1 MIIPHLHIKLQA
13 MRKQQQ
19 FLKNIKYTLDV
30 IDILIAYSLA
40 GFIFNQYQIAHFS
53 FFFFIVSCI
62 LWFTMSILTKLYA
75 ERRSNKFSEE
85 IVTIFYQ
92 CILFATSLSS
102 LLFFFSLNY
111 KYSSLFILVYVSIT
125 TLLVIISKYLIRKKI
140 HAALNKGNY
149 YDTVL
154 LIGSNNAAANF
165 FETVQKYYY
174 YGYKCVG
181 YLDSNSNFN
190 NKCPYFGDIENLEAI
205 IERENIDE
213 VFIALSSDESKKIQ
227 DCISIC
233 DRKGIRVRM
242 LPDLSEYTSSS
253 IYINNI
259 GLLPVV
265 NVGHLPL
272 DRKENKLLKRIFD
285 IIFSLIFFLT
295 TGIFL
300 LPIIALIIKLT
311 SKGPIFFKQERW
323 GINNKKIIC
332 YKFRTMIKAS
342 TDLDNTG
349 KYNQAIK
356 NDPRITFI
364 GHLLR
369 KTNLD
374 ELPQFWNVLIGN
386 MSVIGPRPHPTPLNI
401 ESMQTVDNYMLRHLV
416 LPGISGL
423 AQVNGCRGETK
434 TTEEMQKRINFD
446 LYYIHRWN
454 FWLDIQIIIQTV
466 VNIIRG
472 DQNAY

>member
-1 MIIPHLHIKLQA
+1 

-19 FLKNIKYTLDV
+19 FLKNIKYTLDA

-40 GFIFNQYQIAHFS
+40 AFIFNEFQIAHFS
-53 FFFFIVSCI
+53 FYFYLVSCG
-62 LWFTMSILTKLYA
+62 LWFTISIFTKLYA

-85 IVTIFYQ
+85 IVTIIYH
-92 CILFATSLSS
+92 CILFAISLSS
-102 LLFFFSLNY
+102 LLFFLNLNY
-111 KYSSLFILVYVSIT
+111 KYSSVFIIVYVFLS
-125 TLLVIISKYLIRKKI
+125 TLLAIISKYLIRKKI

-149 YDTVL
+149 YDNVL
-154 LIGSNNAAANF
+154 LIGSTNAAANF

-174 YGYKCVG
+174 YGYKCLG
-181 YLDSNSNFN
+181 YLDSNNNFN
-190 NKCPYFGDIENLEAI
+190 NECPYFGDIENLEAV
-205 IERENIDE
+205 IEKNNIDE
-213 VFIALSSDESKKIQ
+213 VFIALAAYESKKIQ
-227 DCISIC
+227 HCISVC
-233 DRKGIRVRM
+233 DKKGIRVRM
-242 LPDLSEYTSSS
+242 LPDLSEYTTSS

-272 DRKENKLLKRIFD
+272 DKKENKLLKRIFD
-285 IIFSLIFFLT
+285 FVFSLVFFFT
-295 TGIFL
+295 IGIFL
-300 LPIIALIIKLT
+300 IPIIAFIIKIT

-332 YKFRTMIKAS
+332 YKFRTMIKNS
-342 TDLDNTG
+342 SDLDQAG

-356 NDPRITFI
+356 DDPRITFI
-364 GHLLR
+364 GGLLR

-386 MSVIGPRPHPTPLNI
+386 MSVVGPRPHPTPLNI
-401 ESMQTVDNYMLRHLV
+401 ESMHTVDNYMLRHLV

-454 FWLDIQIIIQTV
+454 FWLDIQIIIQTI
-466 VNIIRG
+466 VNILRG

>member
-1 MIIPHLHIKLQA
+1 

-19 FLKNIKYTLDV
+19 FLKNIKYTLDA
-30 IDILIAYSLA
+30 IDISISYSLTA
-40 GFIFNQYQIAHFS
+40 FILNKSRIPHLS
-53 FFFFIVSCI
+53 FYFYVASFI
-62 LWFTMSILTKLYA
+62 LWYVISIFTKLYA

-85 IVTIFYQ
+85 IVTIVYQ
-92 CILFATSLSS
+92 CTLFTISLSS
-102 LLFFFSLNY
+102 LLFFFNLNY
-111 KYSSLFILVYVSIT
+111 KYSSFFILVYVFIT
-125 TLLVIISKYLIRKKI
+125 ALLVIFTKYLIRKKI

-149 YDTVL
+149 YDNVL
-154 LIGSNNAAANF
+154 LIGSNLAAANF

-174 YGYKCVG
+174 YGYKCLG
-181 YLDSNSNFN
+181 YLDSSNNLN
-190 NKCPYFGDIENLEAI
+190 NNCPYFGDIENLETI
-205 IERENIDE
+205 IEKKNIDE
-213 VFIALSSDESKKIQ
+213 VFIALTSNESKKIKH
-227 DCISIC
+227 CISIC

-285 IIFSLIFFLT
+285 FIFSLVFFLS

-300 LPIIALIIKLT
+300 FPIIALIIKLT
-311 SKGPIFFKQERW
+311 SRGPIFFKQERW

-332 YKFRTMIKAS
+332 YKFRTMSKNS
-342 TDLDNTG
+342 SDLDQEG
-349 KYNQAIK
+349 KYNQVIK

-364 GHLLR
+364 GHILR

-386 MSVIGPRPHPTPLNI
+386 MSVVGPRPHPIPLNI

-434 TTEEMQKRINFD
+434 TTKEMQRRINFD

-454 FWLDIQIIIQTV
+454 FWLDIQIIIQTL
-466 VNIIRG
+466 VNIVRG

>member
-1 MIIPHLHIKLQA
+1 MK
-13 MRKQQQ
+13 KQQA
-19 FLKNIKYTLDV
+19 FLNNIKYTIDA

-40 GFIFNQYQIAHFS
+40 AFIFNKFQFAHFS
-53 FFFFIVSCI
+53 FLFYVVSCV
-62 LWFTMSILTKLYA
+62 LWFTMSIFTKLYA
-75 ERRSNKFSEE
+75 ERRSNKYSEE
-85 IVTIFYQ
+85 IVIIIYH
-92 CILFATSLSS
+92 CSLFAISLSS
-102 LLFFFSLNY
+102 LLFFFSLNNI
-111 KYSSLFILVYVSIT
+111 YSSYFILVYIFNATALAIT
-125 TLLVIISKYLIRKKI
+125 SKYLIRKKI

-149 YDTVL
+149 FDTVL
-154 LIGSNNAAANF
+154 LIGSTLAAKNF
-165 FETVQKYYY
+165 YETVEKYYY
-174 YGYKCVG
+174 YGYKCAG
-181 YLDSNSNFN
+181 YLDTTNTFN
-190 NKCPYFGDIENLEAI
+190 NECKYFGDIENLTEVI
-205 IERENIDE
+205 QNENIDE
-213 VFIALSSDESKKIQ
+213 VFIALSINESEKIQ
-227 DCISIC
+227 ECIRIC
-233 DRKGIRVRM
+233 DLKRLRVRM

-272 DRKENKLLKRIFD
+272 DKKENKLLKRIFD
-285 IIFSLIFFLT
+285 FIFSLVFFFAI
-295 TGIFL
+295 GIFL
-300 LPIIALIIKLT
+300 FPIIAFIIKLT
-311 SKGPIFFKQERW
+311 SKGPVFFKQERW

-332 YKFRTMIKAS
+332 FKFRTMIKS
-342 TDLDNTG
+342 SSDIDIDG
-349 KYNQAIK
+349 RYNQAFK
-356 NDPRITFI
+356 DDPRITLI
-364 GHLLR
+364 GRILR

-386 MSVIGPRPHPTPLNI
+386 MSVVGPRPHPTPLNI
-401 ESMQTVDNYMLRHLV
+401 ESMHTVDNYMLRHLV

-466 VNIIRG
+466 VNIVRG